1 MSTVRPFSSS
11 EISNL
16 REIIEKNG
24 FNINGQIENYFRY
37 SISTKDKVLVF
48 TLKFPVEL
56 PIRLN
61 IPFEVATFRI
71 SIVFKLWNLTNKTF
85 KVIIYLLKMLRNLAL
100 QVSMEHHFPVE
111 GLEKKIVT
119 ILNSIMPDTIK
130 KENEKAW
137 LNRIRISLLNKR
149 DQLKGFD
156 KDYINSLVK
165 TLKKIG
171 LKPTF
176 KQPWEINKGIP
187 KIRTSETLLFSNEDS
202 NEEQEFFILEK
213 GYFTYFKDLEY
224 NKFYLRSLFES
235 YAPFILNHLYEV
247 VPEFN
252 LNTYIENWIKFVR
265 LLLNSL
271 IEIIDV
277 GEINR
282 SEFFNFRPEKELDSL
297 DFELDQNNFSFSAL
311 HYECRTSKDLYP
323 LHNDLFDN
331 PPSNFEVIESIQN
344 YTKAEELIK
353 FFKFKEASEILHD
366 SLKVFNRYK
375 QKKAVVSILL
385 HLRKIASL
393 LNQKEMT
400 LNYLRNALEVAKSG
414 NIPKKYILRI
424 NYLLGKSY
432 YNIKDYGSA
441 LNHFKTIIA
450 SLENEKDSIRNI
462 EFLGLSSLYIG
473 LIKLEQNNIS
483 ESKLFLKDAFQIGN
497 TKSEKVKLKYHL
509 LYSKYFKN
517 KGNLSKAHK
526 LLKTAFTE
534 INAIEQK
541 DMGLLIDLFL
551 ELAEYTIYYRK
562 DTKKAL
568 YYLKA
573 INEYLSKEKISGF
586 QRVLQWHLLMLD
598 LSKLLN
604 DSEATAH
611 YLRQSNIIKNQL
623 RVIGVLK
630 FE

>member
-1 MSTVRPFSSS
+1 
-11 EISNL
+11 
-16 REIIEKNG
+16 
-24 FNINGQIENYFRY
+24 
-37 SISTKDKVLVF
+37 
-48 TLKFPVEL
+48 
-56 PIRLN
+56 
-61 IPFEVATFRI
+61 
-71 SIVFKLWNLTNKTF
+71 VFKLWNLTNKTL
-85 KVIIYLLKMLRNLAL
+85 KIIIYLLKMLRNLAL

-111 GLEKKIVT
+111 GLEKEIVT
-119 ILNSIMPDTIK
+119 LLNSIMPDLIK
-130 KENEKAW
+130 EENEKAW

-149 DQLKGFD
+149 DQLKEFD

-235 YAPFILNHLYEV
+235 YTPFILSDLYGDL
-247 VPEFN
+247 PEFN
-252 LNTYIENWIKFVR
+252 LNTYIKNWIKFAR

-271 IEIIDV
+271 MKIIDV
-277 GEINR
+277 GDINR
-282 SEFFNFRPEKELDSL
+282 SDFLNFRPEKELDSL
-297 DFELDQNNFSFSAL
+297 DFELDQNNFTFSAL

-323 LHNDLFDN
+323 LHNDLFDI

-385 HLRKIASL
+385 HLRKMASL
-393 LNQKEMT
+393 LNQKEIT

-414 NIPKKYILRI
+414 NVPIMYILRI

-432 YNIKDYGSA
+432 YNIKDYSNA

-450 SLENEKDSIRNI
+450 SLEYEKDSIKNF
-462 EFLGLSSLYIG
+462 EYLGLSSLYIG

-483 ESKLFLKDAFQIGN
+483 ESKLFLKDAFHIGN

-526 LLKTAFTE
+526 LLKIAFTE
-534 INAIEQK
+534 ITAIEQK
-541 DMGLLIDLFL
+541 DIGLLIDLFL

-562 DTKKAL
+562 DTKKAF
-568 YYLKA
+568 YYLKT
-573 INEYLSKEKISGF
+573 IKDSLSKEKVSGF
-586 QRVLQWHLLMLD
+586 QRALRWHLLMLD

-611 YLRQSNIIKNQL
+611 YLRQSNTIKNQL

-630 FE
+630 YD